1 MAKKTFFY
9 GWTVV
14 GICTIAMTLGYGVR
28 HSFSVFFPPILEEF
42 GWSRGSTAVMLSI
55 HLLFYGIVSPFSGAL
70 SDHWKPKKTIIL
82 GAVILGISTAAC
94 GLAGELWHFYLIFGF
109 ITPIGLACVGAPV
122 VTPTIINWFAKSRGL
137 AYGIAQMGGGLSF
150 IYAIYAESMISLL
163 GWRYAYLV
171 LGLSIMILL
180 IPVILLFYAGD
191 PSEKNLKPYGAEE
204 EDETDSTTDSKA
216 QTEEWTLRK
225 ALGTHQLWLMVAS
238 MTLFWG
244 LGCYMVLAHQVK
256 FAQDIGYSS
265 IFAASIFGL
274 YGLSMVAGQLSAS
287 ISDKIGREWVLVTGC
302 MLSILSVFALTQ
314 VQDTSSSWL
323 LYVYSLGFG
332 YGSGLQAPMIFV
344 GASDLFAGKH
354 FGAINGMILAG
365 MGIGGSLGPWL
376 GGFLHDLFG
385 SYQAA
390 FGIAMLSFALSALA
404 FVIAAPRRR
413 IVLKPA

>member
-1 MAKKTFFY
+1 
-9 GWTVV
+9 
-14 GICTIAMTLGYGVR
+14 
-28 HSFSVFFPPILEEF
+28 
-42 GWSRGSTAVMLSI
+42 MLSI

-94 GLAGELWHFYLIFGF
+94 GLAEELWHFYLIFGF

-204 EDETDSTTDSKA
+204 NNETETTTDSKV
-216 QTEEWTLRK
+216 QTEERTLRK
-225 ALGTHQLWLMVAS
+225 ALRTHQLWLMVAS

-287 ISDKIGREWVLVTGC
+287 ISDKIGREWVLV
-302 MLSILSVFALTQ
+302 LSLIH
-314 VQDTSSSWL
+314 
-323 LYVYSLGFG
+323 
-332 YGSGLQAPMIFV
+332 I
-344 GASDLFAGKH
+344 
-354 FGAINGMILAG
+354 
-365 MGIGGSLGPWL
+365 
-376 GGFLHDLFG
+376 
-385 SYQAA
+385 
-390 FGIAMLSFALSALA
+390 
-404 FVIAAPRRR
+404 
-413 IVLKPA
+413 

>member
-1 MAKKTFFY
+1 
-9 GWTVV
+9 
-14 GICTIAMTLGYGVR
+14 
-28 HSFSVFFPPILEEF
+28 
-42 GWSRGSTAVMLSI
+42 
-55 HLLFYGIVSPFSGAL
+55 
-70 SDHWKPKKTIIL
+70 
-82 GAVILGISTAAC
+82 
-94 GLAGELWHFYLIFGF
+94 
-109 ITPIGLACVGAPV
+109 
-122 VTPTIINWFAKSRGL
+122 
-137 AYGIAQMGGGLSF
+137 
-150 IYAIYAESMISLL
+150 MISLL

-204 EDETDSTTDSKA
+204 DNETETTTDSKA

-225 ALGTHQLWLMVAS
+225 ALRTHQLWLMVAS

-314 VQDTSSSWL
+314 VHDTSSSWL